1 VSCDSSGEPNPQNGH
16 DDIEILSPTQPPNS
30 TQLPNPT
37 QPPQEKR
44 KKRVATFM
52 QSKGKKVGTV
62 SKLIHEL
69 SRISDAVELRR
80 QPSSGNLGSSI
91 RDVMERVCTLKGV
104 EEGSDLYRIAARI
117 FQNREKRD
125 MFVVMEKPHLQLMF
139 LKDEAELLGGRHFS
153 I

>member
-1 VSCDSSGEPNPQNGH
+1 
-16 DDIEILSPTQPPNS
+16 
-30 TQLPNPT
+30 
-37 QPPQEKR
+37 
-44 KKRVATFM
+44 M

-69 SRISDAVELRR
+69 NRISDAVQLRR

-91 RDVMERVCTLKGV
+91 HDVMERVCTLEGV
-104 EEGSDLYRIAARI
+104 EEGSDLDRLAARI

-139 LKDEAELLGGRHFS
+139 LKDEAELLGGHHFS